1 MKRRSRVNAVRS
13 RPYGGLVPARSRPMT
28 TQNHLV
34 RNINVT
40 IDTADLEAALTVGSV
55 AAAIAD
61 TGVTVAS
68 FVIRKITCYGKLYY
82 TGDQEGSSQF
92 VYIPTNESW
101 SFTGVPGLAEAK
113 LAYIPPITAS
123 GPFSSSQ
130 SGLNLLQTVLVAS
143 ITIEAQVVCLKPI
156 PKEDPLPM
164 PSSPDPSLSSRVE
177 RFNIVPPISSNPPV
191 ASRFFSKK

>member
-1 MKRRSRVNAVRS
+1 MKRRSRINAARV
-13 RPYGGLVPARSRPMT
+13 RPYGGLVPARQRPTT

-55 AAAIAD
+55 ASAIAD
-61 TGVTVAS
+61 TGVSVAS

-82 TGDQEGSSQF
+82 NSEQVGPSQF

-113 LAYIPPITAS
+113 LAYVPPISSS

-130 SGLNLLQTVLVAS
+130 SGLNLLQTVNVAT
-143 ITIEAQVVCLKPI
+143 ITVEAQVVCLKPI

-164 PSSPDPSLSSRVE
+164 PASPDPSISSRVE
-177 RFNIVPPISSNPPV
+177 RFNIVPPISVMPPV